1 MKISAKFIGSS
12 IGVVGLIAS
21 LAFGSE
27 FLLWKAENQ
36 AALSRDKSAKSVDNT
51 LQLEVLLRD
60 QVMALKDFLML
71 NRDPLDMAKYQ
82 KANSEFQL
90 TLDDLQHLM
99 PENSEL
105 AVISRQ
111 HKFLNRLSNELS
123 DTPSTQEQF
132 NQDFRA
138 ISSFGKSIDFSLQS
152 LAKEIRFQDRLASEQ
167 ASHSKQTAQVA
178 RQTIIGIIIILFFGQ
193 FWLILLPV
201 IKSIKQLQLGANK
214 IGTGDLDYR
223 LNIQTGDEI
232 QELSEQFNQMAVAL
246 RESYRTLEEK
256 VIARTI
262 ELTNTNQILE
272 SEIEQRK
279 QIEETL
285 RKSEAQLRQ
294 QTQELEQ
301 ALIELQQTQAQL
313 IQTEKMSSLGQMV
326 AGVAHEINNP
336 VNFIHGNISH
346 ANEYIQDILELLQL
360 YQAHYPNPVDEVADH
375 HQAIDLEFIMDDL
388 PKVIASMRLGTE
400 RIRNIVLSLRNFSR
414 LDEADMKAVDIHEG
428 IDSTLLILQNK
439 LKARPNHPEI
449 KIVKEYSSL
458 PQVTCYPGQ
467 LNQLFMNILNNAIDA
482 LDEYNNQRSVEEIE
496 SNPSRITITTQL
508 ESDYII
514 IKIADNGSGMTEEIK
529 KQLFDPF
536 FTTKPVGKGTGLG
549 LSICYQIIQKHQGI
563 IECESELGK
572 GTEFSIQIPIVQNGL
587 SKIGKSKVNNLTLET
602 VGGRSL

>member
-36 AALSRDKSAKSVDNT
+36 AALSREKAAKSVDNT

-82 KANSEFQL
+82 KATSEFKL
-90 TLDDLQHLM
+90 TLNELQRLM
-99 PENSEL
+99 PDNTEL

-123 DTPSTQEQF
+123 DTPSTPEQF
-132 NQDFRA
+132 YQDFKA
-138 ISSFGKSIDFSLQS
+138 ISSFGKSIDFSLNA
-152 LAKEIRFQDRLASEQ
+152 LAINIRSQDKLASEQ
-167 ASHSKQTAQVA
+167 ANRSKQTAQLA
-178 RQTIIGIIIILFFGQ
+178 RHIIIGIIIIVFFGQ

-201 IKSIKQLQLGANK
+201 IKSIKKLQLGANK
-214 IGTGDLDYR
+214 IATGDLDYR

-232 QELSEQFNQMAVAL
+232 QELSQQFNQMSAAL

-262 ELTNTNQILE
+262 ELTNTNEILAI
-272 SEIEQRK
+272 EIEQRK
-279 QIEETL
+279 QIEEIL
-285 RKSEAQLRQ
+285 RQSEAQLRQ
-294 QTQELEQ
+294 QAQELEQ
-301 ALIELQQTQAQL
+301 ALTELQQTQSQL

-336 VNFIHGNISH
+336 VNFIHGNITH
-346 ANEYIQDILELLQL
+346 ANEYIQDILELLHL
-360 YQAHYPNPVDEVADH
+360 YQEHYPNPVAEVADH
-375 HQAIDLEFIMDDL
+375 YQAIDLEFLIDDL
-388 PKVIASMRLGTE
+388 PKVIASMRIGTE
-400 RIRNIVLSLRNFSR
+400 RIRDIVLSLRNFSR

-428 IDSTLLILQNK
+428 IDSTLLILQNR
-439 LKARPNHPEI
+439 LKARPNHSEI
-449 KIVKEYSSL
+449 KIVKQYDSL
-458 PQVTCYPGQ
+458 PQVTCYAGQ
-467 LNQLFMNILNNAIDA
+467 LNQVFMNILNNAIDA
-482 LDEYNNQRSVEEIE
+482 LDEYNSQRSTEEIK
-496 SNPSRITITTQL
+496 SNPSQIIISTQL
-508 ESDYII
+508 ENDYIN
-514 IKIADNGSGMTEEIK
+514 IKIVDNGSGMTEEVK

-563 IECESELGK
+563 ILCESELGK
-572 GTEFSIQIPIVQNGL
+572 GTQFSIQIPIVQQGL
-587 SKIGKSKVNNLTLET
+587 SRVVNSQANNLALET
-602 VGGRSL
+602 VGVN

>member
-1 MKISAKFIGSS
+1 MKISAKFLGSS

-27 FLLWKAENQ
+27 FLLWKADNQ
-36 AALSRDKSAKSVDNT
+36 AALSREKAAKSVDNT

-82 KANSEFQL
+82 KAKSEFQL
-90 TLDDLQHLM
+90 TLDDLQRLM
-99 PENSEL
+99 PENQEL

-111 HKFLNRLSNELS
+111 HQFLNRLSNELS

-132 NQDFRA
+132 YQDFRA
-138 ISSFGKSIDFSLQS
+138 ISSFGKSIDFSLNY
-152 LAKEIRFQDRLASEQ
+152 LAKNIRYQDTIASEK
-167 ASHSKQTAQVA
+167 ANRSKQTAQVA
-178 RQTIIGIIIILFFGQ
+178 RQTIIGIIIIVFFGQ
-193 FWLILLPV
+193 FGLILLPV
-201 IKSIKQLQLGANK
+201 IKSIKKLQLGANK

-232 QELSEQFNQMAVAL
+232 QELSEQFNQMAATL

-256 VIARTI
+256 VIARTL
-262 ELTNTNQILE
+262 ELTNTNHVLA

-294 QTQELEQ
+294 QAQELEQ
-301 ALIELQQTQAQL
+301 ALTELQQTQLQL

-336 VNFIHGNISH
+336 VNFIHGNITH

-360 YQAHYPNPVDEVADH
+360 YQEHYPNPVSEVVDH
-375 HQAIDLEFIMDDL
+375 HQAIDLEFIIDDL
-388 PKVIASMRLGTE
+388 PKVLASMRLGTE
-400 RIRNIVLSLRNFSR
+400 RIRDIVLSLRNFSR

-428 IDSTLLILQNK
+428 IDSTLLILQNR
-439 LKARPNHPEI
+439 LRARPNHSEI
-449 KIVKEYSSL
+449 KIVKEYGSL
-458 PQVTCYPGQ
+458 PQVTCYAGQ
-467 LNQLFMNILNNAIDA
+467 LNQVFMNILNNAVDA
-482 LDEYNNQRSVEEIE
+482 LDEYNNQRSAEEIK
-496 SNPSRITITTQL
+496 SDHSQIIITTQL
-508 ESDYII
+508 ENDYIN
-514 IKIADNGSGMTEEIK
+514 IKIADNGSGMTEEVK

-563 IECESELGK
+563 ILCESELGK

-587 SKIGKSKVNNLTLET
+587 SSVVNSAPNNLVLAT
-602 VGGRSL
+602 VGGN

>member
-12 IGVVGLIAS
+12 IGVIGLIAS

-36 AALSRDKSAKSVDNT
+36 AALSREKAAQSVDNT
-51 LQLEVLLRD
+51 LQLEILLRD
-60 QVMALKDFLML
+60 QVTALKDFLML
-71 NRDPLDMAKYQ
+71 NRDPSDMAKYQ
-82 KANSEFQL
+82 KATSEFQL
-90 TLDDLQHLM
+90 TLDDIQRLM

-123 DTPSTQEQF
+123 NTPSTQEQF
-132 NQDFRA
+132 YQDFRA
-138 ISSFGKSIDFSLQS
+138 INSFGKSIDFSLNS
-152 LAKEIRFQDRLASEQ
+152 LAKNIRLQDKLASEQ
-167 ASHSKQTAQVA
+167 ANRSKQTAQIA
-178 RQTIIGIIIILFFGQ
+178 RQIIIGIIIIVFFGQ

-201 IKSIKQLQLGANK
+201 IKSIKKLQLGANK

-232 QELSEQFNQMAVAL
+232 QELSEQFNQMATAL

-262 ELTNTNQILE
+262 ELTNTNEILAI
-272 SEIEQRK
+272 EIEQRK
-279 QIEETL
+279 QIEEI
-285 RKSEAQLRQ
+285 LRQ
-294 QTQELEQ
+294 SEGQLKQQAQELEQ
-301 ALIELQQTQAQL
+301 ALTELQQTQSQL
-313 IQTEKMSSLGQMV
+313 IQTEKMSSIGQMV

-360 YQAHYPNPVDEVADH
+360 YQEHYPNPVSEVAEH
-375 HQAIDLEFIMDDL
+375 YQTIDLEFIIEDL
-388 PKVIASMRLGTE
+388 PKVIASMQVGTE

-428 IDSTLLILQNK
+428 IDSTLLILQNR
-439 LKARPNHPEI
+439 LKALPNHSEI
-449 KIVKEYSSL
+449 KIIKQYGNL
-458 PQVTCYPGQ
+458 PQVVCYAGQ
-467 LNQLFMNILNNAIDA
+467 LNQVFMNILNNAIDA
-482 LDEYNNQRSVEEIE
+482 LDEYNSQRSAEEIKSE
-496 SNPSRITITTQL
+496 PSQIIISTQL
-508 ESDYII
+508 ENDYIN
-514 IKIADNGSGMTEEIK
+514 IKIADNGSGMTEEVK
-529 KQLFDPF
+529 TRLFDPF

-563 IECESELGK
+563 IVCESELGK
-572 GTEFSIQIPIVQNGL
+572 GTEFSIQIPIVQKGL
-587 SKIGKSKVNNLTLET
+587 SRVVNSETNNLALES
-602 VGGRSL
+602 VGIN